1 MAFRF
6 LALILL
12 FTALF
17 GALGFRL
24 YQLQI
29 QHGAEYVSRVHAR
42 SELAEGT
49 ALRRGQILFTNRSGV
64 DIPVAQNRDFPYIY
78 AVPSEITDPEGTAR
92 VLAPLIGQ
100 NEAALTTAISN
111 PDNKF
116 RRLVDQASADVVQAV
131 NAAKL
136 QGIYTDAVKQYRA
149 YPFQRL
155 GAHILGFVGFT
166 EKQTEPIGLYGT
178 ERFRDETLAAGND
191 VRLLIDRDLQ
201 EQAEQSLGKLVDQ
214 YSATLGTIIIQ
225 DSRTGAILALASK
238 PDFDPNT
245 YGESPVKN
253 FQDPAIQYQYE
264 PGSVM
269 KPFTMLAGIDSGVLA
284 STTTFLDTGSVTMNG
299 KTITNYDGKA
309 YGRITMTNVLEHS
322 VNTGAVFAEKKVGH
336 DRFYNYLLKL
346 GFGEKTGIDLPD
358 EIVGSLRNL
367 QRKNAQAI
375 DFANASFGQGTAVT
389 PVQLVTAFSALA
401 NGGLL
406 MRPYMTAEE
415 KPYVVRRVASEAAAH
430 EVALMLESAVK
441 VNSVAVIPGYRVAG
455 KTGTANIPENGVYTE
470 DLNHTF
476 VGFAPVSNPRFTIL
490 VRLERPQSVGALAGM
505 TVVPAFRDLMQYTL
519 TTLHVPP
526 DSVGE
531 VSL

>member
-24 YQLQI
+24 YQLQV

-42 SELAEGT
+42 SDLAEGT
-49 ALRRGQILFTNRSGV
+49 ALRRGQILFTNRSGIEV
-64 DIPVAQNRDFPYIY
+64 PVAQNRDFPYIY
-78 AVPSEITDPEGTAR
+78 AVPNEITDPERTAR
-92 VLAPLIGQ
+92 VLAPLIGLD
-100 NEAALTTAISN
+100 EATLMSGLSN
-111 PDNKF
+111 PESKF
-116 RRLVDQASADVVQAV
+116 RLLVDKAGPEMIRAVDAADLGGV
-131 NAAKL
+131 
-136 QGIYTDAVKQYRA
+136 YTDAMKQYRS
-149 YPFQRL
+149 YPFERL
-155 GAHILGFVGFT
+155 GAHVIGFVGYT
-166 EKQTEPIGLYGT
+166 DARTEPVGLYGV
-178 ERFRDETLAAGND
+178 EKLRDESLARGD
-191 VRLLIDRDLQ
+191 DLRLTIDHALQ
-201 EQAEQSLGKLVDQ
+201 TEAELSLAKLVDT
-214 YSATLGTIIIQ
+214 YRATLGTIIIQ
-225 DSRTGAILALASK
+225 DTKTGAILALASK
-238 PDFDPNT
+238 PDFDPNK
-245 YGESPVKN
+245 YGESPVKD
-253 FQDPAIQYQYE
+253 FQNPAVQFQYE

-269 KPFTMLAGIDSGVLA
+269 KPFTMLSGIDSGVL
-284 STTTFLDTGSVTMNG
+284 SSSTTFLDTGSVTMNG
-299 KTITNYDGKA
+299 KTITNYDGRA
-309 YGRITMTNVLEHS
+309 YGKISMTNVLEHS

-346 GFGEKTGIDLPD
+346 GFGERTGIDLPD
-358 EIVGSLRNL
+358 EIAGSLRNL
-367 QRKNAQAI
+367 ERKNAQAI

-389 PVQLVTAFSALA
+389 PVQLVTAFSAIA

-406 MRPYMTAEE
+406 MRPYVTAAE
-415 KPYVVRRVASEAAAH
+415 KPYIVRRVASEAAAH
-430 EVALMLESAVK
+430 EVALMLESTVK

-455 KTGTANIPENGVYTE
+455 KTGTANISENGKYTE

-476 VGFAPVSNPRFTIL
+476 VGFAPVSDPRFTIL

-519 TTLHVPP
+519 TTVHVPP